1 MQNVIRRGGSN
12 AKLKIK
18 RYSSISF
25 FCSIVLLFYC
35 SIVRAEENP
44 KELIFNA
51 WNSLSKKQ
59 YTDALKWSDECIV
72 KFGEEAAKQQVSLSS
87 FPSSRVESPYD
98 ILNCVGVAYF
108 IQGKVF
114 LAQGEKEKAEEKFL
128 VVINQFGFSQWWDP
142 KGWFWKVAEEAEK
155 EIEKSPVPPEGQA
168 YGAGSPQSPATHYP
182 RLPDGGQALPS
193 TQKLILAFPGT
204 EFPVDYEKYGCF
216 LNCGTDKYKYE
227 IKDKKGLDKAVGE
240 GIHPNNSVFFDPTFE
255 KLEKEG
261 ELKGSQWDFINSDD
275 FVANFYKWAS
285 IGEEPGVRL
294 FYTAIA
300 LEKAGLLKQAIKT
313 YYAIVVHFPRSI
325 GWTYWQTPWYP
336 GRVAIYKIKYLCR
349 RHPELNVELIG
360 ARIKI
365 IGGFDNDVHNDSFV
379 VEPGRLRCKSCA
391 SNAASQEKQ
400 QDMRII
406 KSIGGEHV
414 KLVQYGNKDW
424 QLLVDGKPYFIR
436 GMNYSP
442 TKIGQSPDDGS
453 LKNWMEE
460 DENKNGLTD
469 APYDAWVDENRNNKK
484 DEDEQALGD
493 FKLMQE
499 MGVNTIRI
507 YHHPYPLNKGLL
519 MDLYKKQGIMTI
531 IGDFLGAYTIGSE
544 ADWYKGTDYSNHQ
557 QQRKMLESVR
567 KMVEEFKDEPYILFW
582 ILGNENN
589 YGIANNAKEDP
600 EAFYRFV
607 NQAAGLI
614 HQLDPKHPVAICN
627 GDTLFL
633 DIFARE
639 CPEIDIFGC
648 NTYRGNY
655 GFGGLWE
662 DVRDF
667 DKPVFITEYGC
678 PAYMQGK
685 SKEIAEEKQAEYHQ
699 GCWEDIKN
707 NAAFSKGAGNSL
719 GGVVFEWLDEW
730 WKSYN
735 PDAHNTNRNFAGPF
749 PDGWMYEEWL
759 GICSQ
764 GDGTKSPYL
773 RQLRE
778 VYKLYQKMWRR

>member
-1 MQNVIRRGGSN
+1 MMKKQSTVKKAIVISLCLFAMSTLAVAQDTHLRVVSASKGAS
-12 AKLKIK
+12 KI
-18 RYSSISF
+18 
-25 FCSIVLLFYC
+25 
-35 SIVRAEENP
+35 AEENP

-51 WNSLSKKQ
+51 WGSLSKKEFEKV
-59 YTDALKWSDECIV
+59 LKLTDECIA
-72 KFGEEAAKQQVSLSS
+72 KFGEEAAKQQTSLSS
-87 FPSSRVESPYD
+87 FPPSQVESPYD

-114 LAQGEKEKAEEKFL
+114 LEQGEKEKAKEKFL
-128 VVINQFGFSQWWDP
+128 VAINQFGFSQWWDP
-142 KGWFWKVAEEAEK
+142 KGWFWRVAEEAEK
-155 EIEKSPVPPEGQA
+155 ELQLTVNSLQSTEKTEDK
-168 YGAGSPQSPATHYP
+168 TREP
-182 RLPDGGQALPS
+182 RTENREPRKM
-193 TQKLILAFPGT
+193 TLAFPGT
-204 EFPVDYEKYGCF
+204 EFPVGYEKYGAF
-216 LNCGTDKYKYE
+216 LNRGTDKYKYE
-227 IKDKKGLDKAVGE
+227 IKDKKGLSKAVGE
-240 GIHPNNSVFFDPTFE
+240 GVYPDNSVFFDPVFE
-255 KLEKEG
+255 KLEKKG
-261 ELKGSQWDFINSDD
+261 GLKGNQWDFVNSDD

-294 FYTAIA
+294 FYTAMA
-300 LEKAGLLKQAIKT
+300 LEKAGLFKEAIKT
-313 YYAIVVHFPRSI
+313 YYAIVVHFPRSV

-336 GRVAIYKIKYLCR
+336 GQVAIYKVKYLCR
-349 RHPELNVELIG
+349 RHPELNVELKG

-365 IGGFDNDVHNDSFV
+365 IGGFDNDIDNDIFV
-379 VEPGRLRCKSCA
+379 VEPGKLQV
-391 SNAASQEKQ
+391 NSQQSTVNSQIISLKQKQ
-400 QDMRII
+400 QAKIR
-406 KSIGGEHV
+406 KAIGGEHV
-414 KLVQYGNKDW
+414 KLVQYENKDW
-424 QLLVDGKPYFIR
+424 QLLVEGKPYFIQ

-453 LKNWMEE
+453 LENWMEE
-460 DENKNGLTD
+460 DGNKNGLAD
-469 APYDAWVDENRNNKK
+469 APYDAWVDKNRNNKK

-493 FKLMQE
+493 FRLMQE

-507 YHHPYPLNKGLL
+507 YHHPYPLNKELL
-519 MDLYKKQGIMTI
+519 MDLYKKYGIMTI
-531 IGDFLGAYTIGSE
+531 IGDFLGAYTIGSG

-567 KMVEEFKDEPYILFW
+567 KMVGEFKDEPYILFW
-582 ILGNENN
+582 LLGNENN

-607 NQAAGLI
+607 NQAAELI
-614 HQLDPKHPVAICN
+614 HQLDLEHPVAICN

-633 DIFARE
+633 DIFAQS
-639 CPEIDIFGC
+639 CPEVDIFGC

-662 DVRDF
+662 DIKDF
-667 DKPVFITEYGC
+667 DKPVFISEYGC

-685 SKEIAEEKQAEYHQ
+685 NKEIAEEKQAEYHQ
-699 GCWEDIKN
+699 GCWEDIRN

-735 PDAHNTNRNFAGPF
+735 PSVHNTNRNFAGPF

-759 GICSQ
+759 GICGQ
-764 GDGTKSPYL
+764 GDGTESPYL

-778 VYKLYQKMWRR
+778 VYEFYQKMWRR